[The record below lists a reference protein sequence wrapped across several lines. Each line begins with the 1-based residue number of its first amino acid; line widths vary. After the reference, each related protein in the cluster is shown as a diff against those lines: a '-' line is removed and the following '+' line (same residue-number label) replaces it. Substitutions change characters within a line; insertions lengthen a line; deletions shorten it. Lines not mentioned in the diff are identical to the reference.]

1 MIGYSPPPY
10 HNILLILIDNSNQ
23 PKPDNQFV
31 DRDLYKATLGTDE
44 ELKKLSGTHP
54 TPITLMSSTQS

>member
-31 DRDLYKATLGTDE
+31 DTDLYKATLGTDK
-44 ELKKLSGTHP
+44 ELKQLD
-54 TPITLMSSTQS
+54 